1 MSLDQNKI
9 LWTYKNKKGI
19 ISRPISQMELL
30 DLYDKGK
37 ISKKTLV
44 RLEGDPEWTPFK
56 ETDLYDSLQ
65 VKGHSS
71 LIITIIVLL
80 MALFLIGLGAWW
92 RYENVKEVVVEP
104 DYSITY
110 PQAKASLMINGWT
123 ITDETVPDFE
133 EVPIPIPNI
142 GFIVKVDGLYGVMGL
157 ENEYLVPPAYEAIE
171 ISGTVAD
178 NTVFYESASDTS
190 KGYSLAYL
198 LGNSEKN
205 EVNLLPSVEGIS
217 ISSSR
222 NVTLDGIEKSD
233 ISSPIAISLN
243 DWWYEYLNGG
253 QKYYIWNPNNDKV
266 FGPFNTDEVVFFTL
280 DDTIQNHTY
289 PVEGLF
295 YVNRDGEYTIYA
307 NHGANKTVQTFDFAT
322 PVSDA
327 YIVVSK
333 DGQFASIDSSLQATF
348 IGEVEAA
355 SAPIKGIDYVKI
367 DGKWYRIYN
376 YTYQNVVEELPTE
389 STENKED
396 EKESTSKTYILTYN
410 MYVRDAPGGS
420 VVTVTSAG
428 TSLNVV
434 ETVDYNGQT
443 WGKLEDGNYVCI
455 FDGTTYYAQASES
468 GSNEDTNNDETNS
481 DEESSEDNSNN

>member
-1 MSLDQNKI
+1 
-9 LWTYKNKKGI
+9 
-19 ISRPISQMELL
+19 
-30 DLYDKGK
+30 
-37 ISKKTLV
+37 
-44 RLEGDPEWTPFK
+44 
-56 ETDLYDSLQ
+56 
-65 VKGHSS
+65 
-71 LIITIIVLL
+71 
-80 MALFLIGLGAWW
+80 
-92 RYENVKEVVVEP
+92 
-104 DYSITY
+104 
-110 PQAKASLMINGWT
+110 
-123 ITDETVPDFE
+123 VPDFD
-133 EVPIPIPNI
+133 EVPIPIPNT

-190 KGYSLAYL
+190 KGYSLQYL
-198 LGNSEKN
+198 LGNTEKN

-222 NVTLDGIEKSD
+222 NVTLEGIEKSD

-280 DDTIQNHTY
+280 DNTIQDHTY

-307 NHGANKTVQTFDFAT
+307 NYGANKTVQTFDFAT

-376 YTYQNVVEELPTE
+376 YTYQNVVEELPVETE
-389 STENKED
+389 DEDKDKED
-396 EKESTSKTYILTYN
+396 EKETSATYILIYN
-410 MYVRDAPGGS
+410 MYIRDTPGGS

-434 ETVDYNGQT
+434 ETIESNGQT

-455 FDGTTYYAQASES
+455 FDGSTYYAR
-468 GSNEDTNNDETNS
+468 ETETSSQS
-481 DEESSEDNSNN
+481 DEEKNDSDSDKEENNDNSNE